1 MNLIAL
7 TFLTPL
13 AGVIAAGVALP
24 LLLALYFLKLRRRT
38 VRISTILLW
47 SQAVQDLQ
55 VNAPFRMIRP
65 SWLLLLHLLI
75 LGCFVLAVARPA
87 IDAPTSAAQRVIIV
101 IDRSASMS
109 ALDAAEQGL
118 PAASRLGAAKRE
130 AAELVGRLLGI
141 GGGRTRIMLI
151 TFADQAQ
158 TLVNYTRD
166 AGQLRDAINA
176 IEPTDQPGR
185 LDAALKVVDA
195 FAAQGD
201 EDSTPDPPRVI
212 LLSDGS
218 LDRPGDGPAHGLD
231 RVAFQF
237 VRVGPDAEAPRDNI
251 GIVALSA
258 RRDYDEPAVV
268 RVFVRLLST
277 LAEPVTLAL
286 RCELDAEVVASA
298 AVTVPAAA
306 DASGGI
312 GELTHSFELSNE
324 RGGVVRVVV
333 PRADALRADNAAALV
348 LPPLRGLRITV
359 VRPAGALTTAGAQ
372 LARAL
377 QSLDPIE
384 LRILTPADLPA
395 DPATR
400 WALPG
405 TDLVVFDGV
414 RPDALPNAPSLSF
427 GATVPL
433 PGLAIDREAGRRT
446 GGFTYWVRTH
456 PVMRYVSLGSV
467 VLDRPMA
474 LTAPESG
481 PEDGPAAR
489 FSVLASGS
497 GGPLVVLAEQGL
509 MRRLVVGVDLVETN
523 WWRDPS
529 FPVFIANAADYLT
542 LRGEQAS
549 GIAVTTTQPVSL
561 PLPGPASQGTLVGP
575 GGFVRT
581 AVRGADGTASFGTLP
596 LAGLYRLREAGDDP
610 AGVLA
615 VNLMD
620 ESESRIRSSDA
631 VRIAGESVT
640 ASGVGGLVPR
650 EIWEWFVLAGVVLLG
665 VEWALFAWR
674 MRV

>member
-1 MNLIAL
+1 MSLIAL

-24 LLLALYFLKLRRRT
+24 VLLALYFLKLRRRT
-38 VRISTILLW
+38 VRISTVLLW

-75 LGCFVLAVARPA
+75 LACFVFAIARPA
-87 IDAPTSAAQRVIIV
+87 IDAPAAAGQRVILV

-109 ALDAAEQGL
+109 AGDGAEGGMGDTTRLDAAKQR
-118 PAASRLGAAKRE
+118 AN
-130 AAELVGRLLGI
+130 ELVGRLLGV
-141 GGGRTRIMLI
+141 GGGRTRIMLVA
-151 TFADQAQ
+151 FADQAQ

-166 AGQLRDAINA
+166 AGQLRDAINT
-176 IEPTDQPGR
+176 IQPTDQPAR
-185 LDAALKVVDA
+185 LDAALKVVEA
-195 FAAQGD
+195 FAAPGD
-201 EDSTPDPPRVI
+201 EGDAPDPPRVI
-212 LLSDGS
+212 LLSDGAFEQRGAAAP
-218 LDRPGDGPAHGLD
+218 LGLD
-231 RVAFQF
+231 RVGFQF
-237 VRVGPDAEAPRDNI
+237 VRVGPEAQAPRDNI

-268 RVFVRLLST
+268 RIFVRLLST
-277 LAEPVTLAL
+277 NTEPVTMAL
-286 RCELDAEVVASA
+286 RCELDTEVVASA
-298 AVTVPAAA
+298 AVTVPGATDTTA
-306 DASGGI
+306 GI
-312 GELTHSFELSNE
+312 GEVTHSFELNNDS
-324 RGGVVRVVV
+324 GGVVRVVI
-333 PRADALRADNAAALV
+333 PRADALASDNAAALV

-359 VRPAGALTTAGAQ
+359 VRPAGAMTTAEAQ

-384 LRILTPADLPA
+384 LRLLSTSDLPA

-400 WALPG
+400 WSLPG
-405 TDLVVFDGV
+405 TDLVVFDRV
-414 RPDALPNAPSLSF
+414 RPEALPSAPSLSF

-433 PGLAIDREAGRRT
+433 PGLAIDIDAPRRSS
-446 GGFTYWVRTH
+446 GFTYWVRTH

-467 VLDRPMA
+467 VLDRPMV

-481 PEDGPAAR
+481 PENTAAAR
-489 FSVLASGS
+489 FSELASGS

-509 MRRLVVGVDLVETN
+509 MRRLVVGVDLAETN

-549 GIAVTTTQPVSL
+549 GLAVTTTQPVSL
-561 PLPGPASQGTLVGP
+561 PVPGAVTEATLDGP
-575 GGFVRT
+575 GGFERT
-581 AVRGADGTASFGTLP
+581 ATRGADGAASFGTLP
-596 LAGLYRLREAGDDP
+596 LAGLYRLREARDDP

-620 ESESRIRSSDA
+620 EHESRIGSSQS
-631 VRIAGESVT
+631 VRIAGESVS
-640 ASGVGGLVPR
+640 AAGIGGLVPR
-650 EIWEWFVLAGVVLLG
+650 EIWEWFVLAGVVLLA